1 HLLGMGLVLL
11 LKTGS
16 VAAQQDSGLCYILDG
31 ILILYGIVLT
41 VLYCRLRLFVFTP
54 PLSQEDYKQDGG
66 IYAGLGR
73 QDPDHYETLPG
84 MKKKPNA

>member
-1 HLLGMGLVLL
+1 MHLLGMGLVLL

-41 VLYCRLRLFVFTP
+41 VLYCRLRMRP
-54 PLSQEDYKQDGG
+54 AINPEKQDGG